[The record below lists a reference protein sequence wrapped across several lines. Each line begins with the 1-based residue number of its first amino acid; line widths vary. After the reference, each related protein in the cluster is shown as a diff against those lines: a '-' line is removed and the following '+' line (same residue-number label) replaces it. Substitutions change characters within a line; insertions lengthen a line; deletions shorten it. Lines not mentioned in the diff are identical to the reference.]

1 MDFAETSLQ
10 DGNTAAKSKAH
21 LNAQDMAASNVADAG
36 AAAAVVLVITS
47 NIAKKY
53 QNSDR
58 QLWQSA
64 AVLILVLKAPVSQL
78 TQGA

>member
-21 LNAQDMAASNVADAG
+21 LNAQDMAASNVADAA

-53 QNSDR
+53 QNSD
-58 QLWQSA
+58 
-64 AVLILVLKAPVSQL
+64 
-78 TQGA
+78 